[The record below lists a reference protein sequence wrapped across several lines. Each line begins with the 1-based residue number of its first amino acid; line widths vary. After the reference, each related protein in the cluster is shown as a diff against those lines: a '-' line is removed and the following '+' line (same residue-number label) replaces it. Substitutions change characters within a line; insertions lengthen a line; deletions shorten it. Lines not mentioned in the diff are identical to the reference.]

1 MAFHTSPSFCWSV
14 SRQKHSNSLIY
25 LDLAKAFDSVDHRLR
40 KLQSYGVAE
49 RLLYWF
55 RDYLSPIS
63 TWRICSREQKKKSKR
78 FLLVR
83 GEFFRQPMLT
93 NHVAEFLFSLRV
105 ARTKRY
111 STLFDMQ
118 TTELVES
125 HCIINF

>member
-83 GEFFRQPMLT
+83 GEFFRQPILT
-93 NHVAEFLFSLRV
+93 NHVAEFLFSRR
-105 ARTKRY
+105 ANKEIFNFIRHANYRTCGIAVY
-111 STLFDMQ
+111 
-118 TTELVES
+118 
-125 HCIINF
+125 HHNF